1 MDMYTAVKYRIIELC
16 GKKNMT
22 VNKLAN
28 HAGISP
34 STLKSILYGN
44 SKNPGIVTLKMI
56 FDGLGVSVKEFFD
69 TDVFDNLEQ
78 EIK

>member
-16 GKKNMT
+16 GEKNIT
-22 VNKLAN
+22 INKLAN
-28 HAGISP
+28 HSGISP

-56 FDGLGVSVKEFFD
+56 FDGLDISAKEFFN
-69 TDVFDNLEQ
+69 TSVFENLEQ